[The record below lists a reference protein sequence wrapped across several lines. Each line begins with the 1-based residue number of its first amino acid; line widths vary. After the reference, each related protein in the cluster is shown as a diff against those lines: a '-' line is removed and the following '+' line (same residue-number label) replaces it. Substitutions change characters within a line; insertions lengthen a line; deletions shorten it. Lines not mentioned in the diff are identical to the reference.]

1 MSNGVKKIA
10 FRFELTWG
18 GMFGLVA
25 VCGCIFLWLFLLG
38 VWAGQTVLLP
48 PEGTQSISFA
58 RLTGK
63 PEAKEP
69 KTKGATASQP
79 TGAAPAQEEAA
90 AKPAAAE
97 PSYFSLQVGAFR
109 DPELANQAK
118 TEWENRGH
126 KVFVQPASENSDG
139 MIRVFVGKFEKL
151 SEANAL
157 AAKIDHEEG
166 VQAYIALLPAS
177 KIHLP

>member
-1 MSNGVKKIA
+1 MTNGLKKIA

-38 VWAGQTVLLP
+38 VWAGQTILLP
-48 PEGTQSISFA
+48 SEGAQSISFE
-58 RLTGK
+58 RLTSRPDSKDDKTRAMEAATQDAAEATTASPATK
-63 PEAKEP
+63 PEP
-69 KTKGATASQP
+69 
-79 TGAAPAQEEAA
+79 
-90 AKPAAAE
+90 AE

-109 DPELANQAK
+109 EAELANQAK
-118 TEWENRGH
+118 AEWEARGH
-126 KVFVQPASENSDG
+126 KAFIQPATENSDG
-139 MIRVFVGKFEKL
+139 LMRVFIGKFEKL

-157 AAKIDHEEG
+157 AAKIDQEEG

>member
-1 MSNGVKKIA
+1 MTNGVKKIA

-38 VWAGQTVLLP
+38 VWAGQTILLP
-48 PEGTQSISFA
+48 NEGTESISFA

-63 PEAKEP
+63 PAEP
-69 KTKGATASQP
+69 KVEKARAMAPGASAVGAATA
-79 TGAAPAQEEAA
+79 PAVKQE
-90 AKPAAAE
+90 PAE
-97 PSYFSLQVGAFR
+97 PSFFTLQVGAFR
-109 DPELANQAK
+109 ESESATNAK
-118 TEWENRGH
+118 EEWAARGY
-126 KVFVQPASENSDG
+126 KTFVQSATENSDG
-139 MIRVFVGKFEKL
+139 LLRVFVGKFEKL

-157 AAKIDHEEG
+157 AAKLDHEEG
-166 VQAYIALLPAS
+166 VQAYVALLPAS